1 MKQMRNKIS
10 FMVLA
15 AVVFGAANPSA
26 VSANPFED
34 VPGDHWAYDA
44 VSQLA
49 ADGVIEGYGD
59 GTYRGEQEITR
70 YEMAQMVARAMA
82 KGGGDKALIDKLAAE
97 FAEELNSLGVR
108 VSALEKKVDNVKWG
122 GKVRYRYK
130 NVHSDGMDRITS
142 QYVTLRFE
150 PEMKINE
157 NWTAKARMDYN
168 TDMNTAKNS
177 AGGAASATMDA
188 DPEFCVDRVWVQG
201 SYGNTSIRLGKIP
214 FYTAVDSGMIADDSL
229 AGGQIVFGKEVKV
242 GLTAGRTNR
251 YPNGMARF
259 PVISFPGNA
268 AEPENYTASYQGM
281 EIYNDRASKWTW
293 GVGWHRFQNEEVM
306 NFLYNKDA
314 ANIWSVGV
322 GYKFSKNLSADFAI
336 DWNTAPDRVNSGTG
350 NLAKKGQRRAW
361 TFQINYKGVDP
372 QKPGSY
378 GIWFRLRMLGR
389 FAAWAPTD
397 TALGLGQK
405 GREIGIDY
413 AFARNVVGSLM
424 YFDGKTMGIA
434 QGDKDV
440 DASTFFGELNF
451 LF

>member
-1 MKQMRNKIS
+1 MRNKTS
-10 FMVLA
+10 FLIA
-15 AVVFGAANPSA
+15 AAFAFGVAYPSV

-34 VPGDHWAYDA
+34 VPRDHWAYDA
-44 VSQLA
+44 VAQLA

-97 FAEELNSLGVR
+97 FADELNSLGVR

-122 GKVRYRYK
+122 GRVRYRFK
-130 NVHSDGMDRITS
+130 SANSDDWDKGLRS

-150 PEMKINE
+150 PEMKVNE
-157 NWTAKARMDYN
+157 NWTAKARMEYN

-177 AGGAASATMDA
+177 AGGPASATMDA
-188 DPEFCVDRVWVQG
+188 DPEFFLDRVWVQG
-201 SYGNTSIRLGKIP
+201 KYGHTAINLGKIP
-214 FYTAVDSGMIADDSL
+214 FYTAVDNGMIADDSL
-229 AGGQIVFGKEVKV
+229 SGGQIVFGKDVKV
-242 GLTAGRTNR
+242 SLTGGRTNR

-259 PVISFPGNA
+259 PRIAWATGE
-268 AEPENYTASYQGM
+268 EPANYTASYYGV

-293 GVGWHRFQNEEVM
+293 GVGWHRFKNEEVM
-306 NFLYNKDA
+306 QFLYNKDA
-314 ANIWSVGV
+314 ANIWSMGV
-322 GYKFSKNLSADFAI
+322 GYKFSRNLSANFAI

-372 QKPGSY
+372 LKPGSY

-405 GREIGIDY
+405 GREIGVDY
-413 AFARNVVGSLM
+413 AFTKNVVGSLM

-434 QGDKDV
+434 QGDRDV